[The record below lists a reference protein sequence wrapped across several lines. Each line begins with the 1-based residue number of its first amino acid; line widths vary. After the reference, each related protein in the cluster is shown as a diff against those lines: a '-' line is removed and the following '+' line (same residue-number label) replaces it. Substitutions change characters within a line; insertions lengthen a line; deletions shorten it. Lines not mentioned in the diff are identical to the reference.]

1 VSAELARLFVALQL
15 PDRVREALV
24 RWRSEVL
31 HDPLGLRLIAPD
43 HLHVTLCFLGWRSIG
58 EIDEIR
64 SACGIVAGEPVAE
77 LRLSEPI
84 WLPRRRPRVL
94 AVALGDSDGVLANT
108 QKTLSRALQEGGWY
122 TPESRPFRPHVTVAR
137 VATGARVRP
146 HKLAA
151 PPELSVRG
159 SRVALYRSLLGP
171 RGAQYEPLAAV
182 ELGQAAGPVDPI
194 SVVRRFHAAQAR
206 AYAGDDTEGLLDLLA
221 ADVVWHVPGRSA
233 IAGEHRGR
241 RDVLE
246 YLLRRRQMTDSSFRV
261 TIHGISIIGD
271 RVVQL
276 AGGRATR
283 GGRELT
289 WETVGLFRVHNGR
302 IAECWLVPFDQYSFD
317 EIWG

>member
-1 VSAELARLFVALQL
+1 VSAGQARLFIALQL

-24 RWRSEVL
+24 RWRSEAL

-43 HLHVTLCFLGWRSIG
+43 HLHVTLCFLGWRGVG

-64 SACGIVAGEPVAE
+64 GASGIVAGEPVAE
-77 LRLSEPI
+77 LRLSEPL

-94 AVALGDSDGVLANT
+94 AVALEDPDGVLANT
-108 QKTLSRALQEGGWY
+108 QETLSRGLQEGGWY
-122 TPESRPFRPHVTVAR
+122 TPERRPFRPHVTVAR

-146 HKLAA
+146 HPLPA
-151 PPELSVRG
+151 PPELAVRG
-159 SRVALYRSLLGP
+159 SRIALYRSLLGP
-171 RGAQYEPLAAV
+171 RGAQYEPLATI
-182 ELGQAAGPVDPI
+182 ELGQATGPVDPI

-206 AYAGDDTEGLLDLLA
+206 AYAGEDTEGLRDLLA

-233 IAGEHRGR
+233 ISGEHRGR
-241 RDVLE
+241 RAVLD
-246 YLLRRRQMTDSSFRV
+246 YLIKRRQMTDATFRV
-261 TIHGISIIGD
+261 TIHGVSIVGD

-283 GGRELT
+283 GGHELT
-289 WETVGLFRVHNGR
+289 WETVGLFRVRDGR
-302 IAECWLVPFDQYSFD
+302 IAECWLVPYDQYSFD